1 MGHKL
6 PDDGRPEIG
15 DRSPRPPSPVFR
27 RAHKPLALLLLLL
40 WASVSGCEYY
50 NTFYNARKLFKDA
63 ERNRREAESNPSTAQ
78 RLEAAYRSGYYTV
91 IAKASAVLDL
101 HPTSKWVDDSLLLIG
116 KAYYW
121 REEYDDALLKFREL
135 PDNFPGSPLV
145 EEAVYWEGLTLRAQG
160 RIDDAREV
168 LREFGTA
175 ADSRFSEQAR
185 LALAELE
192 AEAGNDEGAVLAYL
206 GFLDQAGKNNLKA
219 RAWKGL
225 GDAYLRMAQ
234 YEDAIDAYR
243 HVIASKSSPLLS
255 FESRIQTGNVLERQG
270 KLPDALQ
277 TYTKILKVKRLR
289 PYEPQVWLKQADIH
303 RQMGQLETALEIYE
317 KVIVDYPRSDFSA
330 DAYYRMGVIEQ
341 RHRKNA
347 EQAKEFF
354 DKARREKGNSEAA
367 ILARQMQNDLRD
379 LERYRKAVEKG
390 GEKGLEALFNLA
402 ELYLF
407 NFSEID
413 SALATYQKALDMGND
428 TDYAPKALYAIG
440 LIYADSLQNADAA
453 RGIFQRLIDA
463 YPQVSYAQLAKERI
477 QHQRT
482 DDALAEARFLE
493 AETLRREGM
502 PPDEALNIL
511 RQIASE
517 YPQSFYAPKALYTV
531 AWIYENERQNLD
543 TAREYYQKLVNDY
556 PLTHFA
562 KVAGDKLKGGFLD
575 PPVEEARTDSS
586 NTTPASEVQ
595 PATKASPQDMAPAKT
610 PKQPAARNAAQPERA
625 PAPPPAQGETA
636 LDFEEV
642 DEKPQVLASEMP
654 EYPVEALDEGLKGMV
669 AVSLLI
675 GTDGRVKR
683 AEAVS
688 GPEVFHQAAVNAAYQ
703 YRFKPGKHGGEPCE
717 VWMEIPIHFSP
728 PD

>member
-1 MGHKL
+1 MKFPG
-6 PDDGRPEIG
+6 P
-15 DRSPRPPSPVFR
+15 
-27 RAHKPLALLLLLL
+27 HKPLALLVLLL
-40 WASVSGCEYY
+40 WASVSGCVYY
-50 NTFYNARKLFKDA
+50 NTFYNARKMFRDA
-63 ERNRREAESNPSTAQ
+63 ERNRLDAESNPSTAH
-78 RLEAAYRSGYYTV
+78 RLGTAYRSGYYNV
-91 IAKASAVLDL
+91 ITKASAVLDL

-121 REEYDDALLKFREL
+121 REEYDEALVKFREL

-168 LREFGTA
+168 LREFDTA

-192 AEAGNDEGAVLAYL
+192 AAAGNDEGAVLAYRAFL
-206 GFLDQAGKNNLKA
+206 GQAGKTNLKA

-225 GDAYLRMAQ
+225 GDVYLRMTQ

-243 HVIASKSSPLLS
+243 HVKASKSSSLLN
-255 FESRIQTGNVLERQG
+255 FESRIQTGNALERQG
-270 KLPDALQ
+270 KLQDALQ
-277 TYTKILKVKRLR
+277 TYTNILKVKRLR
-289 PYEPQVWLKQADIH
+289 PYKPQVWLKQADIY

-317 KVIVDYPRSDFSA
+317 KVISDYPRTDFSA

-390 GEKGLEALFNLA
+390 GKKGLEALFNLA

-413 SALATYQKALDMGND
+413 SALAAYQKALDMGSE
-428 TDYAPKALYAIG
+428 TEYAPKALYAIG

-463 YPQVSYAQLAKERI
+463 YSQTSYAKLARERI
-477 QHQRT
+477 QHQRM

-493 AETLRREGM
+493 AEGLRREGTQ
-502 PPDEALNIL
+502 PDEALNIL
-511 RQIASE
+511 KQIASE
-517 YPQSFYAPKALYTV
+517 YPQSFYAPKTLYTV
-531 AWIYENERQNLD
+531 AWIYENERQDLD
-543 TAREYYQKLVNDY
+543 TARDYYQKLIDDY
-556 PLTHFA
+556 PLTHVA
-562 KVAGDKLKGGFLD
+562 EVAGDKLKGGFLD
-575 PPVEEARTDSS
+575 PPVEEAKTDSATTAPTAQPKTEIS
-586 NTTPASEVQ
+586 RQDRAPATPAKQSK
-595 PATKASPQDMAPAKT
+595 TLDSAP
-610 PKQPAARNAAQPERA
+610 RERA
-625 PAPPPAQGETA
+625 PAPPSQGETA

-642 DEKPQVLASEMP
+642 NEKPQILASEMP
-654 EYPVEALDEGLKGMV
+654 EYPVEALDERLKGTV

-688 GPEVFHQAAVNAAYQ
+688 GPEVFHQAAVNTVYQ
-703 YRFKPGKHGGEPCE
+703 YRFKPGKHEGAPCE